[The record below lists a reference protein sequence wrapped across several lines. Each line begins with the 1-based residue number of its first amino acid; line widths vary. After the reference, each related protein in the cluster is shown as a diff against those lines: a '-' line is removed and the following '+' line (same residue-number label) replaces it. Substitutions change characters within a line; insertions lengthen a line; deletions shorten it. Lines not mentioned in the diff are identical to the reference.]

1 MSDAARKGPVTVL
14 VAEDEPAQRMILATT
29 LRTDGYTVL
38 EAPDGAAAEALAV
51 KHGVPVDLLVTDFVM
66 PGIDGHQLA
75 ERLRSRFPGM
85 RVLLVSGHINEEPV
99 QKGVMEEAFK
109 KGAAFLQKPFT
120 QDELLR
126 KVRAVLAG
134 LAAG

>member
-1 MSDAARKGPVTVL
+1 MNDVVRKGPVTIL
-14 VAEDEPAQRMILATT
+14 VAEDETAQRMILATT
-29 LRTDGYTVL
+29 LRTEGYTVL
-38 EAPDGAAAEALAV
+38 EAADGPAAEALAG

-75 ERLRSRFPGM
+75 ERLRSRFPAM
-85 RVLLVSGHINEEPV
+85 RVLLVSGHIDEEPV

-120 QDELLR
+120 PDELLR